1 MLALH
6 GKILLQCS
14 IDWQRLFEPDE
25 KENPKFLLFKWFFLK
40 ILAFMKVCVI
50 GTGYVGLV
58 AGACFAE
65 YGNDVICVDKD
76 EKKIS
81 NLKNGI
87 IPIYEPGLSELV
99 LNNTKENRLK
109 FTTSLSEGVKA
120 SEFVFIAVGTPTKAD
135 GTSDLSMVH
144 GVAEEVG
151 KAMDGYKII
160 VDKSTVPVGTADAVK
175 KIIGENTSH
184 EFDVVSNPEFLKEG
198 AAIDDFM
205 KPERVVIGA
214 DTEKA
219 MEMMAELY
227 SPFVL
232 NGNPI
237 LKMSIRSAELTK
249 YACNAFLATK
259 ISFSN
264 EIANLCDAVGAN
276 YEDVRKGMGTDSR
289 IGRQFLYAGIGYG
302 GSCFP
307 KDVQALIKT
316 SQEVG
321 SPVRI
326 IEMVEEVNEAQKVRL
341 LQKMIDH
348 YKKEDFSGM
357 TFAIWG
363 LAFKPGTDDM
373 REAPSIPLVLELHK
387 RGAKI
392 QAFDPVAKETSNYY
406 FQGKVDY
413 KDNPY
418 EALRGAD
425 AMLLVTEWREFREPD
440 FSKVKSLLKSAVV
453 FDGRNQYK
461 PGNMKKLGFSYHSI
475 GTR

>member
-1 MLALH
+1 
-6 GKILLQCS
+6 
-14 IDWQRLFEPDE
+14 
-25 KENPKFLLFKWFFLK
+25 
-40 ILAFMKVCVI
+40 MKVCVI

-58 AGACFAE
+58 AGTCFAE

-76 EKKIS
+76 EKKIE
-81 NLKNGI
+81 NLRNGI

-99 LNNTKENRLK
+99 LNNAKENRLQ
-109 FTTSLSEGVKA
+109 FTTSLKEGVEA
-120 SEFVFIAVGTPTKAD
+120 SDFVFIAVGTPTSAD
-135 GTSDLSMVH
+135 GSADLSMVY
-144 GVAEEVG
+144 GVAKEVG
-151 KAMDGYKII
+151 LAMNGYKIV

-175 KIIGENTSH
+175 KILSETTKES
-184 EFDVVSNPEFLKEG
+184 FDVVSNPEFLKEG

-205 KPERVVIGA
+205 RPERVVIGA
-214 DTEKA
+214 DSEKA
-219 MEMMAELY
+219 LDMMAELY

-237 LKMSIRSAELTK
+237 LRMSLRSAELTK

-316 SQEVG
+316 SQEYK
-321 SPVRI
+321 SPMHI
-326 IEMVEEVNEAQKVRL
+326 LEMVEEVNESQKTRL
-341 LQKMIDH
+341 LDKIIQH
-348 YKKEDFSGM
+348 YKREDFHGL
-357 TFAIWG
+357 TFGIWG

-373 REAPSIPLVLELHK
+373 REAPSIPLITELHK

-392 QAFDPVAKETSNYY
+392 QAFDPVAKETSQVY
-406 FQGKVDY
+406 FEGKVDY
-413 KDNPY
+413 KENPY
-418 EALRGAD
+418 DALQDAD

-440 FSKVKSLLKSAVV
+440 FDRIKSLLKQPVV

-461 PGNMKKLGFSYHSI
+461 PQNMSKLGFDYYSI
-475 GTR
+475 GTC